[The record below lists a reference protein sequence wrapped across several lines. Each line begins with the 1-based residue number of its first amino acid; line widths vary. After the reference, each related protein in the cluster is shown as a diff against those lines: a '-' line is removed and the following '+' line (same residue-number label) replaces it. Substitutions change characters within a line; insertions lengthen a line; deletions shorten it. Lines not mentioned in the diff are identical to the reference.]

1 MIKNATNGLLGVAT
15 RIEDNI
21 ICLICVD
28 LQKDK
33 LTWKEAR
40 RNLSETY
47 VKLEQEHVLEVL
59 RLIWKKED
67 QESQESSDEIFNEP
81 AD

>member
-1 MIKNATNGLLGVAT
+1 
-15 RIEDNI
+15 
-21 ICLICVD
+21 VD

-47 VKLEQEHVLEVL
+47 VKLDKDHILEVL

-67 QESQESSDEIFNEP
+67 EATRESCEEIYAEP